1 MLLSLFSLFL
11 SFFGVFQ
18 TEMGNGGVFGPAVR
32 VIHMDSECEISPHS
46 SADEPRYAHTAS

>member
-32 VIHMDSECEISPHS
+32 VIHMDSECEITC
-46 SADEPRYAHTAS
+46 ALLLTKLLEKTL